1 MKIVKDMALI
11 AAGAIGVIA
20 YQKYSKPVMEKVEE
34 FADKAMDKVSEKLE
48 DMM

>member
-1 MKIVKDMALI
+1 MKVVKDMALI
-11 AAGAIGVIA
+11 AIGAVGAIA

-34 FADKAMDKVSEKLE
+34 FASEAMSKVNDKLE

>member
-34 FADKAMDKVSEKLE
+34 FACNAMDKVNEKLE